1 MKSIRILQ
9 LLIATACIL
18 SIPLTATDSGGGSG
32 WPMDSLPTTK
42 ERVTQ
47 LAQIGLQYA
56 NKSHIRKMRLPTE
69 FKTLTIKEITP
80 LLKAPNEI
88 TRRCAIIRLCN
99 IALDEPEHS
108 AECIE
113 LLTELLSH
121 YLNNNK
127 LASGFLMF

>member
-9 LLIATACIL
+9 LLIATACTL

-32 WPMDSLPTTK
+32 CPMDSLPTTK
-42 ERVTQ
+42 KLVTQ
-47 LAQIGLQYA
+47 LAL
-56 NKSHIRKMRLPTE
+56 NKSRIRKMKLPKE
-69 FKTLTIKEITP
+69 FNTLTIEDITP
-80 LLKAPNEI
+80 LLQLPDGT
-88 TRRCAIIRLCN
+88 TRRCAIVRLCN

-108 AECIE
+108 AECID
-113 LLTELLSH
+113 LLAKLLSH